1 MENTIDQSE
10 TNGTIMINEEVR
22 NYLLETS
29 KWGKF
34 MAIVG
39 YVGMGLL
46 VLLAI
51 VMMVGI
57 SAVSALAGTGF
68 PVGIIGFVY
77 IALAVLYY
85 FPVTYLYKFS
95 VQMKQGITSGEELSV
110 VSGFQNLKSLFK
122 FMAIMLIVILSIYA
136 LALLISIPAA
146 LFMSRS
152 F

>member
-51 VMMVGI
+51 VMTVGI
-57 SAVSALAGTGF
+57 SAMSSLARTGF
-68 PVGIIGFVY
+68 PMGIIGVVY
-77 IALAVLYY
+77 IVLAAVYY

-95 VQMKQGITSGEELSV
+95 VQMKQGLTSGEESSV
-110 VSGFQNLKSLFK
+110 ISGFQNLKSLFK
-122 FMAIMLIVILSIYA
+122 FMGIMLVVIISIYA
-136 LALLISIPAA
+136 LVLLISIPTA
-146 LFMSRS
+146 LFMSR
-152 F
+152 

>member
-1 MENTIDQSE
+1 MENLTSQQENAAPIV
-10 TNGTIMINEEVR
+10 INEEIKS
-22 NYLLETS
+22 YLLETS

-51 VMMVGI
+51 VMMVGLSFLSGI
-57 SAVSALAGTGF
+57 ARTGF
-68 PVGIIGFVY
+68 PMGIMGLVY

-95 VQMKQGITSGEELSV
+95 VQMKQGINSGDESSV
-110 VSGFQNLKSLFK
+110 TTGFQNLKSLFK
-122 FMAIMLIVILSIYA
+122 FMGIMVIVIISIYA
-136 LALLISIPAA
+136 LVLLIAIPAA
-146 LFMSRS
+146 LFMSHS